1 MTVVLVAFCAVL
13 GLLIGSFLNVVIWR
27 VPRGESVASP
37 PSACPACNNRIRPYD
52 NVPVVSWLL
61 LRRRCRD
68 CDEPI
73 SARYPAVE
81 AATAVAFGVMAAYLG
96 AVAHLP
102 AFLYLTAIAIALA
115 LIDIDVHR
123 LPNAIVLP
131 SYVVGGVLLAVP
143 SLVAGDY
150 GQLLRA
156 AIGAVVL
163 YVFYFVLVLVYPAG
177 MGFGDV
183 KLAGVLGMYLA
194 WLGWAELA
202 VGAFLG
208 FLLGGV
214 LGGLLLLTRKARRK
228 SKIPFGPFMLLGA
241 FGGIFLGDAVAG
253 WYLGTMGL

>member
-1 MTVVLVAFCAVL
+1 MTAVLVALCAVL

-27 VPRGESVASP
+27 VPRGESVVSP
-37 PSACPACNNRIRPYD
+37 PSACPACGNPVRPRD

-61 LRRRCRD
+61 LKKRCRD
-68 CDEPI
+68 CGGPI
-73 SARYPAVE
+73 SGRYPAVE
-81 AATAVAFGVMAAYLG
+81 AGTAATFAVVAGYFGLV
-96 AVAHLP
+96 VELP
-102 AFLYLTAIAIALA
+102 AFLYLAAIAIALA
-115 LIDIDVHR
+115 LIDLDVHR

-143 SLVAGDY
+143 SLVDGDY
-150 GQLLRA
+150 SQLLRA
-156 AIGAVVL
+156 VIGLAAL
-163 YVFYFVLVLVYPAG
+163 YAFYFGLVLVYPAG

-194 WLGWAELA
+194 WLGWAELV

-214 LGGLLLLTRKARRK
+214 LGGLLLVTRKAGRK

-241 FGGIFLGDAVAG
+241 FGGIFFGDAVAD
-253 WYLGTMGL
+253 WYLATMGL